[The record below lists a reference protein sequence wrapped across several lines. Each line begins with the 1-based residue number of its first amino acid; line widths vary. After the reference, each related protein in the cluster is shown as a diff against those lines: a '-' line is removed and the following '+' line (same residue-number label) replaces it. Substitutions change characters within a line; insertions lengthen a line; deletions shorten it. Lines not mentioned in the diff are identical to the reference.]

1 LDKNVKTTFQE
12 VLHSLVKW
20 LSIVS
25 LNGGKGEL
33 S

>member
-1 LDKNVKTTFQE
+1 LTGINKE
-12 VLHSLVKW
+12 ELHSLVKW

-33 S
+33 G